1 MFILQRNKF
10 MYMDWPI
17 FINYSFNEEGV
28 FNYIDR
34 IELYDVYLYY
44 GILIIISIYFILYI
58 ILIFKNNFIKLSQY
72 EKIEIIYIFIPTLL
86 IIIIFLPSINLL
98 YSNDK
103 LMYINTYI
111 MIIGYQWYWNYNILE
126 YGYIEIY
133 ITTYNNNDLY
143 NILEN
148 YIELDNII
156 ILPIIY
162 KCCYLFT
169 SGDVIHS
176 YGILSL
182 GIKMDCIPGII
193 NINYIIV
200 LKKGIYVGY
209 CSELCGS
216 YHNNMNILLN
226 YTYYSWY
233 IKYLNYY

>member
-1 MFILQRNKF
+1 MENIGLCSIGLGGSAIGGGIVLGCVVYSIGRQPSLENKLFSTGMIYFALIESMGLFSLIISIIIL
-10 MYMDWPI
+10 Y
-17 FINYSFNEEGV
+17 
-28 FNYIDR
+28 DR

-103 LMYINTYI
+103 LI
-111 MIIGYQWYWNYNILE
+111 
-126 YGYIEIY
+126 
-133 ITTYNNNDLY
+133 
-143 NILEN
+143 
-148 YIELDNII
+148 
-156 ILPIIY
+156 
-162 KCCYLFT
+162 
-169 SGDVIHS
+169 GDVIHS

-182 GIKMDCIPGII
+182 GIKMDCIP
-193 NINYIIV
+193 
-200 LKKGIYVGY
+200 GIYVGY

-226 YTYYSWY
+226 YTYYS
-233 IKYLNYY
+233 